1 MPNYNIVQLNAK
13 SLQELIELA
22 KSINI
27 KKVDSSS
34 KEALIYAILDEQA
47 LQSASRTMAQMKE
60 SGTDER
66 RKRKRIPKNSR
77 QDNAKENSPADFS
90 KKIQQEKNLASSAL
104 PVTDLDVIQKEVLSR
119 NIANQASDRRD
130 SLQQRGSVPQQGSV
144 QQKELVPQKEVVPQK
159 EAAPQSNST
168 PQSEQQKHK
177 KPGRPKG
184 KKSGSGRPR
193 ESDVNTSQVQEASP
207 KSEAFKAPETK
218 RDQDVQIVQEENK
231 AIQPKSDTEPKESV
245 VSHRQHKRGT
255 ARHKKEENRQAG
267 ESGQAPEAGIFPL
280 SGQASE
286 AGVSS
291 LSGQVPEAGVTT
303 ENRQA
308 REDRHVPQDTQ
319 AEALY
324 EENADIEEVIT
335 ESTQISTEEKPSLQ
349 TADEEALIEARRLA
363 GLLPKTQDAYN
374 PNRPQKYQGNN
385 GQGNAQNNPNFK
397 NQRPP
402 KTEEE
407 KQFEFEGILM
417 GSGCLEIMPEN
428 YGFLRSSDYNYMS
441 SPDDIYVS
449 QSQIKLF
456 GLRTGDMV
464 LGPIRPPKEGEK
476 YFPLVRVEKING
488 RDPSYVRD
496 RLSFDHLTPLFPEE
510 KFNLTGK
517 KAFANTSVRVVDMF
531 SPIGKGQRGLIVSQ
545 PKTGKTVLLKDI
557 ANAIAANHPEVF
569 MIILLI
575 DERPEEV
582 TDMARSVNAEVI
594 SSTFDEP
601 ADRHVKI
608 AGIVLEKAKRMV
620 ECGHDVVILLD
631 SITRL
636 ARAYNTVSP
645 ASGKVLSGGVDAN
658 ALHKPKRF
666 FGAARNIENGGSLT
680 IIATALTETG
690 SKMDEVIFEEF
701 KGTGNMEL
709 QLDRRLSNKRI
720 YPAVDILASSTRR
733 EDLLLNQV
741 TLNRLWILRRYLAD
755 MNPIEA
761 MEFLKDRLEKTD
773 SNEEFL
779 ASMND

>member
-22 KSINI
+22 KSINV

-47 LQSASRTMAQMKE
+47 LQSASRTVAQMKE
-60 SGTDER
+60 NAADER
-66 RKRKRIPKNSR
+66 RKRKRIPKNEK
-77 QDNAKENSPADFS
+77 QDKAKESSQSDSS
-90 KKIQQEKNLASSAL
+90 KKTPQDKNLLSSAL
-104 PVTDLDVIQKEVLSR
+104 PVTDLDVIQKEVLSKKISR
-119 NIANQASDRRD
+119 TSADKKD
-130 SLQQRGSVPQQGSV
+130 SAQKKDPV
-144 QQKELVPQKEVVPQK
+144 QKKDSTQKKETVTKK
-159 EAAPQSNST
+159 ETTAPGDAAT
-168 PQSEQQKHK
+168 QSEEQKPR
-177 KPGRPKG
+177 KPGRPR
-184 KKSGSGRPR
+184 KKKPDEEGAP
-193 ESDVNTSQVQEASP
+193 ETATLTTQETSP
-207 KSEAFKAPETK
+207 KSKPSKASDTAKEQEAQVRQEDKAAQTKKSSAAKDATEAQKQQKRSASGYKKEDGKPADEDVKASTGKASSEDKPVPKKGRAPE
-218 RDQDVQIVQEENK
+218 
-231 AIQPKSDTEPKESV
+231 
-245 VSHRQHKRGT
+245 
-255 ARHKKEENRQAG
+255 
-267 ESGQAPEAGIFPL
+267 
-280 SGQASE
+280 
-286 AGVSS
+286 
-291 LSGQVPEAGVTT
+291 
-303 ENRQA
+303 
-308 REDRHVPQDTQ
+308 DTQ
-319 AEALY
+319 AGALY
-324 EENADIEEVIT
+324 EGSTDEELSA
-335 ESTQISTEEKPSLQ
+335 ESTQIDTEEKPSLQ

-363 GLLPKTQDAYN
+363 GLLPKAQDTYN
-374 PNRPQKYQGNN
+374 QGRQQKHQGNN
-385 GQGNAQNNPNFK
+385 AGYK
-397 NQRPP
+397 SQRLP

-407 KQFEFEGILM
+407 KIFEFEGILM

-476 YFPLVRVEKING
+476 YFPLVRVERING

-510 KFNLTGK
+510 KFNLTGT
-517 KAFANTSVRVVDMF
+517 KAYANTSVRVVDMF

-557 ANAIAANHPEVF
+557 ANAIAANHPEVY

-582 TDMARSVNAEVI
+582 TDMARSVRAEVI

-601 ADRHVKI
+601 AERHVKI

-658 ALHKPKRF
+658 ALHRPKRF

-733 EDLLLNQV
+733 EDLLLNQL
-741 TLNRLWILRRYLAD
+741 TLNRLWILRRYLSD

-761 MEFLKDRLEKTD
+761 MEFLKDRLEKTE